1 MDERYYNLFIIKE
14 TSVASTYVKIT
25 ECDDEGA
32 ELGAAGTNA
41 MHERP
46 SVSYTPTGPTTGFMH
61 FIYRDGSKSVP
72 FTVDNVIN
80 LQGSPHG
87 ASRTHDLFDAI
98 ATILETPAG
107 E

>member
-1 MDERYYNLFIIKE
+1 MADRYYNLFIVKE

-32 ELGAAGTNA
+32 ELAAAGTNA

-46 SVSYTPTGPTTGFMH
+46 SVTYTSTGATTGIMH
-61 FIYRDGSKSVP
+61 FIYRDGSKSIP

-87 ASRTHDLFDAI
+87 ASRTNDLFDAI
-98 ATILETPAG
+98 SAILETPAG